1 MDIARA
7 AWTAS
12 NSESDYPDPWS
23 TDLESSDVR
32 SQSHYWTSH
41 VPGNRDVAVLAVQ
54 ETDKDQV
61 ACILCIQTWYYKDV
75 VYGLKVDK
83 VY

>member
-1 MDIARA
+1 MGIARA

-12 NSESDYPDPWS
+12 NSESGYPDTWS

-32 SQSHYWTSH
+32 SQSRYWASY
-41 VPGNRDVAVLAVQ
+41 VPGNRNVAALAVQ

-61 ACILCIQTWYYKDV
+61 ACILRTQT
-75 VYGLKVDK
+75 
-83 VY
+83 